1 MNTINN
7 DGKPVT
13 LGQAAWLFAELA
25 KNYGKDCAF
34 TVNEDVSDVLEIE
47 ANNITEKNG
56 EAVIKIE
63 FSDELEPEWAY

>member
-13 LGQAAWLFAELA
+13 LGHAAWLFAELA

-34 TVNEDVSDVLEIE
+34 TVNEGVFDVLEIE
-47 ANNITEKNG
+47 VNNITEKNG
-56 EAVIKIE
+56 DAVIKI
-63 FSDELEPEWAY
+63 